1 MATKKADAVREGIS
15 HTVEGLETVMK
26 NGTEQFR
33 TGFEKAVK
41 NYDQFL
47 GYGKDTVN
55 AYVKAANAACKGAE
69 TLHNELYAYSR
80 QSIEDTLAATKAI
93 LASKS
98 VHEAFELQTDFAKSA
113 FDAYV
118 GKVSKLSEIM
128 TAATKE
134 TLEPIQGRYQAWVEV
149 VQNNRAA

>member
-1 MATKKADAVREGIS
+1 MATKKADAARDGVS
-15 HTVEGLETVMK
+15 HPVEGLETVMK

-47 GYGKDTVN
+47 GYGKETVN
-55 AYVKAANAACKGAE
+55 AYVKAANAAGTGAE
-69 TLHNELYAYSR
+69 SLHNELYAYSR

-118 GKVSKLSEIM
+118 GKMSKFSEIM

>member
-1 MATKKADAVREGIS
+1 
-15 HTVEGLETVMK
+15 MK

-55 AYVKAANAACKGAE
+55 AYVKAANAAGKGAE

>member
-1 MATKKADAVREGIS
+1 MATKKADAAREGIS

-47 GYGKDTVN
+47 GY
-55 AYVKAANAACKGAE
+55 AE